1 MTNTTEIQFEVV
13 GVTEDGTNKIKFT
26 NTQYDSII
34 FTIGKV
40 SFEEDGDE
48 AIMHYNYDV
57 VEHDTELDPDQKKE
71 FDNLV
76 GEYLVQ
82 SIERGIKNEDLIFAG
97 GTDAN

>member
-1 MTNTTEIQFEVV
+1 MTNTAEIQFEVV

-71 FDNLV
+71 FDKLV

-82 SIERGIKNEDLIFAG
+82 SIERGIKNEDLIFVG